1 MRLGRYDRIRIQLTK
16 SDMARV
22 IVQALYG
29 LRALPNEDDARVRRM
44 IRRVN
49 REDMARQHKQALM
62 VIEQWI
68 EQGLCA

>member
-1 MRLGRYDRIRIQLTK
+1 MRLGRNERIRIQLTK
-16 SDMARV
+16 NDMARV

-29 LRALPNEDDARVRRM
+29 LRELPNDDDERVRRM

-49 REDMARQHKQALM
+49 REEMVRQHKQALI

-68 EQGLCA
+68 EQGICA